1 MAKVKVQITLDE
13 ELLNSVD
20 EYCDKNYMNRSWL
33 ISQALVQVINQQK
46 MIDAIANISIAM
58 RNVSENGILDEDTKR
73 QMEQFENLC
82 KLFISSKR

>member
-1 MAKVKVQITLDE
+1 MAKTKVQITLDV

-82 KLFISSKR
+82 KLFISAKR